1 MLDLKVVH
9 LDQHFWGAGWQET
22 PREEWEEIVRR
33 LVARES
39 WILDGNYGNTLDA
52 RLEAADAAVFLDLPR
67 RLYLRRVLYR
77 RLRYAGR
84 SRPDMASGCPERVN
98 LQFLKYLW
106 RYPAGRRPGILEKLG
121 RASSEKAVFVL
132 QSAEEVRRLVADL
145 EVLQSPETVRI

>member
-1 MLDLKVVH
+1 M
-9 LDQHFWGAGWQET
+9 
-22 PREEWEEIVRR
+22 RR

-132 QSAEEVRRLVADL
+132 RSAEEVRRLVADL